1 MSTKK
6 LTQGDINEIKGR
18 NKYERK
24 DKTIKTIK
32 KITKTWNKNWKMKWD
47 KGKKMKNINKG
58 VKGENA

>member
-24 DKTIKTIK
+24 DKTIKKNYK
-32 KITKTWNKNWKMKWD
+32 KT
-47 KGKKMKNINKG
+47 
-58 VKGENA
+58 